1 MGWNWRWPRPSEKT
15 TICHALKR
23 GAPLRHGTTSLL
35 RSFCSPFSNFLH
47 FSSLDAMH
55 GCFPFLSLL
64 RLKRNFCSSPLAHF
78 SDSISSGWISLSL
91 PPSLRAGFATAA
103 VVTELRRN
111 PITPSLH
118 CPALS
123 PIILQLPHIN
133 QGADRTLDMLPSRNG
148 VGGCSNRRVDFSPQ
162 TMLTG

>member
-55 GCFPFLSLL
+55 GCFAFLSLL
-64 RLKRNFCSSPLAHF
+64 RLKRNFCSSPPCSLLGLHF
-78 SDSISSGWISLSL
+78 QRVDLS
-91 PPSLRAGFATAA
+91 PSPSLRAGFATAA

-111 PITPSLH
+111 PITHSLH

>member
-1 MGWNWRWPRPSEKT
+1 MRCT
-15 TICHALKR
+15 VA
-23 GAPLRHGTTSLL
+23 
-35 RSFCSPFSNFLH
+35 
-47 FSSLDAMH
+47 
-55 GCFPFLSLL
+55 FLSFLCYAS
-64 RLKRNFCSSPLAHF
+64 KRNFCSSPLAHF
-78 SDSISSGWISLSL
+78 SDSIS
-91 PPSLRAGFATAA
+91 RAGFATAA
-103 VVTELRRN
+103 VVVTELRRN

-162 TMLTG
+162 TMLNRIRCSAGPSFHPTLSGQRFVTLYPGDDRQCALS